1 MSQDAENKQ
10 CQICQGYLFEDD
22 DVVVCPECGA
32 PHHRDCWQ
40 SLGHCGVEADH
51 GTDNEYSKRI
61 QREREIKEDSAKDT
75 SKRVCPACSRESE
88 AKGDFCPYCGNAF
101 SAQHEQR
108 EFNGRP
114 DVFREL
120 PFQLDPLGGVP
131 KNEKI
136 EDCKAGDVARF
147 VGSNSHRYVPK
158 FRQLNRENT
167 NSWNWTAFLFPSV
180 WCFARKMYL
189 NGALLFLLSL
199 ASNLCFLSFNSSFNA
214 LFDTEGLTRS
224 EIYKLIYANVDR
236 ISWIMIALA
245 LAGLLLNVIPR
256 IIAGIKGDWMYR
268 SFVLSKVKSI
278 VSDPDVEELEEEL
291 SASGNLNLI
300 LMFVI
305 LLAEQY
311 LPSIIATFIV

>member
-10 CQICQGYLFEDD
+10 CQICRGYLFEDD

-61 QREREIKEDSAKDT
+61 QKERESKESVAGDT
-75 SKRVCPACSRESE
+75 VKRVCPVCKRESD

-101 SAQHEQR
+101 FKGNEQR

-131 KNEKI
+131 KDEKI
-136 EDCKAGDVARF
+136 EDCKAKDVGRF

-158 FRQLNRENT
+158 FRSLNRENQ

-199 ASNLCFLSFNSSFNA
+199 ASNLCFLSFNSNFNA

-224 EIYKLIYANVDR
+224 EIYKLIYANVDQ
-236 ISWIMIALA
+236 ISWIMIALSF
-245 LAGLLLNVIPR
+245 AGLLLNIIPR

-268 SFVLSKVKSI
+268 SFVLSKVKNI
-278 VSDPDVEELEEEL
+278 VADPDVEDLEEEL

-300 LMFVI
+300 LMFVM

-311 LPSIIATFIV
+311 LPSIVATFII